1 MKSNY
6 DQTRS
11 HLEFHSV
18 NTIFVLGFKFCFEL
32 PSTFSVQAA
41 GFISLLSISGY
52 E

>member
-6 DQTRS
+6 DRTGS

-32 PSTFSVQAA
+32 LSTFSM
-41 GFISLLSISGY
+41 
-52 E
+52 